1 MPAKNWHFIAADLAK
16 VWGTPDRKHY
26 LRTQLLGDAVDVVAV
41 TPGHVEVKIS
51 RFTKAEDGSV
61 VPEEVSGFI
70 VPSKKGG
77 LQPAD
82 VVKPV
87 NDVLK
92 VNFVDVQQ
100 GDGAM
105 IETPK
110 GRVMLVDGGDNA
122 MFARYLAG
130 RWRSTA
136 ARPKRIECILV
147 THGDADHFEG
157 LTEIHESETYEGT
170 GPAAEWKWKRL
181 FIQPR
186 RVYHNGLVKR
196 PSKHADGTRRKEE
209 EMLGPTTTKDGRLF
223 LTGLVDDLL
232 AVPDKEMNQ
241 PFTKWKAALA
251 DYQQRAL
258 DAGQPGLEMRRLE
271 KGSQGAFDFLDSCVQ
286 VEVLGP
292 LTAKVNGKPALPFL
306 GKPSGDIG
314 VGTAETNPENK
325 QFKGKS
331 ASHTINGHSV
341 ILRLTYGNV
350 NVLLAGDLNEEA
362 ELALLAELHAG
373 NLDLRAEVFK
383 VPHHGSADFSSGFVD
398 AVSPVVSVVSAGD
411 ESARKEYIHPRATLM
426 SAIGRA
432 GRQGSSPVIFVT
444 ELVAFFSWQDWV
456 EPEVHQSKD
465 GKVKTQEDG
474 LAVVDKKAKKPFY
487 AFRRD
492 AFGLVRVRT
501 DGKRLLVATDS
512 GNVKLKEAYAY
523 EVDEQGNATAVR
535 VREA

>member
-1 MPAKNWHFIAADLAK
+1 MAAKNWHFVTADLAK
-16 VWGTPDRKHY
+16 VWSTPDRKGY
-26 LRTQLLGDAVDVVAV
+26 LRTVLLGDAVDVVAV
-41 TPGHVEVKIS
+41 TPEHVEVRIT
-51 RFTKAEDGSV
+51 RYTKAADGSV
-61 VPEEVSGFI
+61 VPEAASGFI
-70 VPSKKGG
+70 VPSKKAG
-77 LQPAD
+77 LAPAD
-82 VVKPV
+82 VVKKT

-130 RWRSTA
+130 RWRTTA
-136 ARPKRIECILV
+136 AKPKTIDCILV

-157 LTEIHESETYEGT
+157 LTQIHESETYQGK
-170 GPAAEWKWKRL
+170 GPESEWKWKRL

-196 PSKHADGTRRKEE
+196 PEKKADGGKRKEV
-209 EMLGPTTTKDGRLF
+209 EMLGATVDHQGRAF
-223 LTGLVDDLL
+223 IVGLEEDLL
-232 AVPDKEMNQ
+232 SVPEAELNRPFKEWQ
-241 PFTKWKAALA
+241 AALA
-251 DYQQRAL
+251 DYNQRAVG
-258 DAGQPGLEMRRLE
+258 AGKPPLEIRRLE
-271 KGSQGAFDFLDSCVQ
+271 KGSQGAFDFLGSGVQ

-292 LTAKVNGKPALPFL
+292 LVTQVQGQPALPFL
-306 GKPSGDIG
+306 GEPSDDIG
-314 VGTAETNPENK
+314 VGTAATNPENK
-325 QFKGKS
+325 KFTGKS

-350 NVLLAGDLNEEA
+350 HVLLAGDLNEEA
-362 ELALLAELHAG
+362 ELALLAEHQAG
-373 NLDLRAEVFK
+373 TLDLRAEVFK

-398 AVSPVVSVVSAGD
+398 AVSPVISVVSAGD

-426 SAIGRA
+426 SAVGRA
-432 GRQGSSPVIFVT
+432 GRPGSSPVVFVT

-456 EPEVHQSKD
+456 EPEVHQVKD
-465 GKVKTQEDG
+465 GVVKTADG
-474 LAVVDKKAKKPFY
+474 LAVIDPKAKKPFF

-501 DGKRLLVATDS
+501 DGRRLLVATDS

-523 EVDEQGNATAVR
+523 EVAADGTTTAVR